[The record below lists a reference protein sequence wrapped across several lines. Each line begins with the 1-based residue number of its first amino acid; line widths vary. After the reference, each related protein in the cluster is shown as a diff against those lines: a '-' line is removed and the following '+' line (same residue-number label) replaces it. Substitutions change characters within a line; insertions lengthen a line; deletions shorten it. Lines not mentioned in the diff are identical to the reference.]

1 MWKTK
6 TIPNGPD
13 KLSKRYQIQ
22 RSLNYILSIKKVKI
36 KETEIAKHYETGHGL
51 KKFFTGIGSHLAS
64 SVTNTAKSF
73 KDYLILFGKDLE
85 FHEPTIEDFE
95 TAFKSLKIN
104 KIVGDDVIKAN
115 IVPSI

>member
-36 KETEIAKHYETGHGL
+36 KETEIAKHYETD
-51 KKFFTGIGSHLAS
+51 KFFTGIGSHLAS